1 MQGKSIH
8 IVFEV
13 INFLLS
19 DEAKKHK
26 LFPID
31 KLILIT
37 LASHKGTKGIF
48 PMQET
53 LADELGIGR
62 RYLRL
67 RIRFLEKSGF
77 LFVEKIGRRHF
88 YHLLNL
94 STTGEPQIPYH
105 QKIEEPQ
112 FRSQGNY
119 SSAHRGT
126 TDATNNKVSNKLN
139 KSERSTRKKTA
150 LPLSVDFEPNRETVQ
165 EAKRVGLTYDE
176 ANYEV
181 EKFFNYYLE
190 NGEEKTDWQLV
201 LQNWFIR
208 AGDYKR
214 KNGAITVNAQEV
226 RSTVPWFYPEQE
238 AARKSASVS
247 SFMDQVK
254 ERLSTQGGKP
264 NGLGRTEKG
273 EVPKN

>member
-88 YHLLNL
+88 DHLLNL

-126 TDATNNKVSNKLN
+126 TDATDNKVSNKLN
-139 KSERSTRKKTA
+139 QSERSTRKKTA

-165 EAKRVGLTYDE
+165 EAKRVGLTTTRPITRSRSSSTTTSRTGR
-176 ANYEV
+176 
-181 EKFFNYYLE
+181 KRLTGSLFF
-190 NGEEKTDWQLV
+190 KTGL
-201 LQNWFIR
+201 F
-208 AGDYKR
+208 
-214 KNGAITVNAQEV
+214 
-226 RSTVPWFYPEQE
+226 EQGTTS
-238 AARKSASVS
+238 AR
-247 SFMDQVK
+247 MG
-254 ERLSTQGGKP
+254 LS
-264 NGLGRTEKG
+264 R
-273 EVPKN
+273 